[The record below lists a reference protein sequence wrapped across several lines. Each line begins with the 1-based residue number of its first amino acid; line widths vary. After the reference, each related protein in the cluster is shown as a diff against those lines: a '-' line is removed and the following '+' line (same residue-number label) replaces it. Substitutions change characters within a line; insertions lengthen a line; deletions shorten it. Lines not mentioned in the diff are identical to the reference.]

1 MFKKEYIIELISG
14 RLTQK
19 GYANIVSSVALMA
32 RRFNWQKDIVV
43 SESFGT
49 YWNDDDVK
57 ELTQQFFEWIITNG
71 KLDYIN
77 KVPHEYLS
85 YYFTQMLV
93 SFVSNR
99 IKEEQQ
105 KVGISFQKC
114 NALVR
119 EIADEYYKP
128 VSHMD
133 KSYVKSN
140 LASGNVWVNNL
151 EDAVKYLS
159 HYPITEETKQ
169 YKSIVKLAV
178 EEVLIAADA
187 YVSIDSLVNAVY
199 GLLDQSSF
207 SVNVDESETENS
219 SDGKYDSAIA
229 KILEGINSTDA
240 HIFLN
245 YVFGDEQK
253 MSLSEIAVKYNVPK
267 SSIHKRI
274 EDFKNKIF
282 NVYMPENEDDGI
294 CFLQNLAQSLD
305 DLAK

>member
-1 MFKKEYIIELISG
+1 MFKEKYIIELISG

-19 GYANIVSSVALMA
+19 GYANIVSSVAFMA

-43 SESFGT
+43 SESFDT

-140 LASGNVWVNNL
+140 LASGNVWINNL

-169 YKSIVKLAV
+169 YKPIVKLAV

-219 SDGKYDSAIA
+219 YDGKYDSAIA
-229 KILEGINSTDA
+229 KILEGIDSTDA

-253 MSLSEIAVKYNVPK
+253 MSLSEIAIKYNVPK
-267 SSIHKRI
+267 SSVHKKI

-282 NVYMPENEDDGI
+282 KVYMPENEDDGI

>member
-1 MFKKEYIIELISG
+1 MFKEEYIIELISG

-207 SVNVDESETENS
+207 SVNVDESETENRC
-219 SDGKYDSAIA
+219 DGKYDSAIA
-229 KILEGINSTDA
+229 KILEGIDSTDA

-253 MSLSEIAVKYNVPK
+253 MSLSEIAIKYNVPK
-267 SSIHKRI
+267 SSVHKQI

-282 NVYMPENEDDGI
+282 KVYMPENEDDGI

>member
-1 MFKKEYIIELISG
+1 MFKEEYIIELISG

-140 LASGNVWVNNL
+140 LASGNVWINNL

-169 YKSIVKLAV
+169 YKPIVKLAV

-207 SVNVDESETENS
+207 SVNVDELETENS
-219 SDGKYDSAIA
+219 CDGKYDSAIA
-229 KILEGINSTDA
+229 KILEGIDSTDA

-253 MSLSEIAVKYNVPK
+253 MSLSEIAIKYNVPK
-267 SSIHKRI
+267 SSVHKKI

-282 NVYMPENEDDGI
+282 KVYMPENEDDGI

>member
-1 MFKKEYIIELISG
+1 MFKEEYIIELISG

-169 YKSIVKLAV
+169 YKPIVKLAV

-253 MSLSEIAVKYNVPK
+253 MSLSEIAIKYNVPK
-267 SSIHKRI
+267 SSVHKKI

-282 NVYMPENEDDGI
+282 KVYMPENEDDGI

>member
-1 MFKKEYIIELISG
+1 MFKEEYIIELISG

-140 LASGNVWVNNL
+140 LASGNVWINNL

-169 YKSIVKLAV
+169 YKPIVKLAV

-199 GLLDQSSF
+199 GLFDQSSF

-219 SDGKYDSAIA
+219 YDGKYDSAIA
-229 KILEGINSTDA
+229 KILEGIDSTDA

-253 MSLSEIAVKYNVPK
+253 MSLSEIAIKYNVPK
-267 SSIHKRI
+267 SSVHKKI

-282 NVYMPENEDDGI
+282 KVYMPENEDDGI

>member
-1 MFKKEYIIELISG
+1 MFKEEYIIELISG

-32 RRFNWQKDIVV
+32 RRFNWQKNIVV
-43 SESFGT
+43 SDSFGT
-49 YWNDDDVK
+49 CWNDDDVK
-57 ELTQQFFEWIITNG
+57 ELTQQFFEWVITNG
-71 KLDYIN
+71 KLDYID

-85 YYFTQMLV
+85 YYSTQMLV

-114 NALVR
+114 NVLVR

-140 LASGNVWVNNL
+140 LASGNVWINNL
-151 EDAVKYLS
+151 EDVVTYLS

-169 YKSIVKLAV
+169 YKPIVKLAV

-267 SSIHKRI
+267 SSIHKKI

>member
-1 MFKKEYIIELISG
+1 MFKEEYIIELISG

-32 RRFNWQKDIVV
+32 RRFNWQKNIVV
-43 SESFGT
+43 SDSFGT
-49 YWNDDDVK
+49 CWNDDDVK
-57 ELTQQFFEWIITNG
+57 ELTQQFFEWVITNG
-71 KLDYIN
+71 KLDYID

-114 NALVR
+114 NVLVR

-140 LASGNVWVNNL
+140 LASGNVWINNL
-151 EDAVKYLS
+151 EDVVTYLS

-199 GLLDQSSF
+199 GLLNQSSF

-267 SSIHKRI
+267 SSIHKKI

>member
-1 MFKKEYIIELISG
+1 MFKEEYIIELISG

-32 RRFNWQKDIVV
+32 RRFNWQKNIVV
-43 SESFGT
+43 SDSFGT
-49 YWNDDDVK
+49 CWNDDDVK

-140 LASGNVWVNNL
+140 LASGNVWINNL
-151 EDAVKYLS
+151 EDVVTYLS

-169 YKSIVKLAV
+169 YKPIVKLAV

-207 SVNVDESETENS
+207 SVNVDESETDNS

-267 SSIHKRI
+267 SSIHKKI

>member
-1 MFKKEYIIELISG
+1 MFKEEYIIELISG

-49 YWNDDDVK
+49 YWNDDDIK

-219 SDGKYDSAIA
+219 CDDKYDSAIA
-229 KILEGINSTDA
+229 KILEGIDSTDA

-253 MSLSEIAVKYNVPK
+253 MSLSEIAIKYNVPK
-267 SSIHKRI
+267 SSVHKKI

-282 NVYMPENEDDGI
+282 KVYMPENEDDGI

>member
-1 MFKKEYIIELISG
+1 MFKEEYIIELISG

-19 GYANIVSSVALMA
+19 GYANIVSSVAFMA

-71 KLDYIN
+71 KLDYID

-140 LASGNVWVNNL
+140 LASGNVWINNL

-169 YKSIVKLAV
+169 YKPIVKLAV

-187 YVSIDSLVNAVY
+187 YVSIESLVNAVY

-245 YVFGDEQK
+245 YVFEDEQK

-267 SSIHKRI
+267 SSIHKKI

-282 NVYMPENEDDGI
+282 QVYMPENEDDGI
-294 CFLQNLAQSLD
+294 YFLQNLAQSLD

>member
-1 MFKKEYIIELISG
+1 MFKEEYIIELISG

-57 ELTQQFFEWIITNG
+57 ELTQQFFEWVITNG
-71 KLDYIN
+71 KLDYID

-114 NALVR
+114 NVLVR

-140 LASGNVWVNNL
+140 LASGNVWINNL
-151 EDAVKYLS
+151 EDVVTYLS

-169 YKSIVKLAV
+169 YKPIVKLAV

-253 MSLSEIAVKYNVPK
+253 MSLSEIAFKYNVPK
-267 SSIHKRI
+267 SSIHKKI

>member
-1 MFKKEYIIELISG
+1 MFKEEYIIELISG

-49 YWNDDDVK
+49 CWNDDDVK

-71 KLDYIN
+71 KLNYID
-77 KVPHEYLS
+77 KVPHEYIS

-114 NALVR
+114 NAIVR

-140 LASGNVWVNNL
+140 LASGNVWINNL

-169 YKSIVKLAV
+169 YKPIVKLAV

-199 GLLDQSSF
+199 VLLDQSSF

-219 SDGKYDSAIA
+219 CDGTYDSAIA

-267 SSIHKRI
+267 SSIHKKI
-274 EDFKNKIF
+274 EKFKNKIF
-282 NVYMPENEDDGI
+282 KVYIPENEDDGI

>member
-1 MFKKEYIIELISG
+1 MFKEEYIIELISG

-169 YKSIVKLAV
+169 YKPIVKLAV

-229 KILEGINSTDA
+229 KILEGIDSTDA

-253 MSLSEIAVKYNVPK
+253 MSLSEIAIKYNVPK
-267 SSIHKRI
+267 SSVHKKI

-282 NVYMPENEDDGI
+282 KVYMPENEDDGI

>member
-1 MFKKEYIIELISG
+1 MFKEEYIIELISG

-32 RRFNWQKDIVV
+32 RRFNWQKNIVV
-43 SESFGT
+43 SDSFGT
-49 YWNDDDVK
+49 CWNDDDVK
-57 ELTQQFFEWIITNG
+57 ELTQQFFEWVITNG
-71 KLDYIN
+71 KLDYID

-114 NALVR
+114 NVLVR

-140 LASGNVWVNNL
+140 LASGNVWINNL
-151 EDAVKYLS
+151 EDVVTYLS

-169 YKSIVKLAV
+169 YKPIVKLAV

-253 MSLSEIAVKYNVPK
+253 MSLSEIAFKYNVPK
-267 SSIHKRI
+267 SSIHKKI

>member
-1 MFKKEYIIELISG
+1 MFKEEYIIELISG

-32 RRFNWQKDIVV
+32 RRFNWQKNIVV
-43 SESFGT
+43 SDSFGT
-49 YWNDDDVK
+49 CWNDDDVK

-114 NALVR
+114 NVLVR

-133 KSYVKSN
+133 KSYVKSY

-169 YKSIVKLAV
+169 YKPIVKLAV

-219 SDGKYDSAIA
+219 CDGKYDSAIA
-229 KILEGINSTDA
+229 TRRC
-240 HIFLN
+240 
-245 YVFGDEQK
+245 
-253 MSLSEIAVKYNVPK
+253 
-267 SSIHKRI
+267 HKRSHW
-274 EDFKNKIF
+274 FF
-282 NVYMPENEDDGI
+282 C
-294 CFLQNLAQSLD
+294 CFW
-305 DLAK
+305 

>member
-140 LASGNVWVNNL
+140 LASGNVWINNL

-169 YKSIVKLAV
+169 YKPIVKLAV

-229 KILEGINSTDA
+229 KILEGIDSTDA

-253 MSLSEIAVKYNVPK
+253 MSLSEIAIKYNVPK
-267 SSIHKRI
+267 SSVHKKI

-282 NVYMPENEDDGI
+282 KVYMPENEDDGI

>member
-169 YKSIVKLAV
+169 YKPIVKLAV

-229 KILEGINSTDA
+229 KILEGIDSTDA

-253 MSLSEIAVKYNVPK
+253 MSLSEIAIKYNVPK
-267 SSIHKRI
+267 SSVHKKI

-282 NVYMPENEDDGI
+282 KVYMPENEDDGI

>member
-1 MFKKEYIIELISG
+1 MFKEEYIIELISG

-32 RRFNWQKDIVV
+32 RRFNWQKNIVV
-43 SESFGT
+43 SDTFGT
-49 YWNDDDVK
+49 CWNDDDVK
-57 ELTQQFFEWIITNG
+57 ELTQQFFEWVITNG
-71 KLDYIN
+71 KLDYID

-114 NALVR
+114 NVLVR

-140 LASGNVWVNNL
+140 LASGNVWINNL
-151 EDAVKYLS
+151 EDVVTYLS

-169 YKSIVKLAV
+169 YKPIVKLAV

-267 SSIHKRI
+267 SSIHKKI

>member
-1 MFKKEYIIELISG
+1 MFKEEYIIELISG

-32 RRFNWQKDIVV
+32 RRFNWQKNIVV
-43 SESFGT
+43 SDSFGT
-49 YWNDDDVK
+49 CWNDDDVK
-57 ELTQQFFEWIITNG
+57 ELTQQFFEWVITNG
-71 KLDYIN
+71 KLDYID

-140 LASGNVWVNNL
+140 LASGNVWINNL
-151 EDAVKYLS
+151 EDVVTYLS

-169 YKSIVKLAV
+169 YKPIVKLEV

-207 SVNVDESETENS
+207 SVNVDES
-219 SDGKYDSAIA
+219 
-229 KILEGINSTDA
+229 
-240 HIFLN
+240 
-245 YVFGDEQK
+245 
-253 MSLSEIAVKYNVPK
+253 
-267 SSIHKRI
+267 
-274 EDFKNKIF
+274 
-282 NVYMPENEDDGI
+282 
-294 CFLQNLAQSLD
+294 
-305 DLAK
+305 

>member
-1 MFKKEYIIELISG
+1 MFKEEYIIELISG

-32 RRFNWQKDIVV
+32 RRFNWQKNIVV
-43 SESFGT
+43 SDSFGT
-49 YWNDDDVK
+49 CWNDDDVK
-57 ELTQQFFEWIITNG
+57 ELTQQFFEWVITNG
-71 KLDYIN
+71 KLDYID

-114 NALVR
+114 NVLVR

-140 LASGNVWVNNL
+140 LASGNVWINNL
-151 EDAVKYLS
+151 EDVVTYLS

-169 YKSIVKLAV
+169 YKPIVKLAV

-199 GLLDQSSF
+199 GLLNQSSF

-267 SSIHKRI
+267 SSIHKKI

>member
-1 MFKKEYIIELISG
+1 MFKEEYIIELISG

-32 RRFNWQKDIVV
+32 RRFNWQKNIVV
-43 SESFGT
+43 SDSFGT
-49 YWNDDDVK
+49 CWNDDDVK

-71 KLDYIN
+71 KLDYID

-114 NALVR
+114 NVLVK

-140 LASGNVWVNNL
+140 LASGNVWINNL
-151 EDAVKYLS
+151 EDVVKYLS

-169 YKSIVKLAV
+169 YKPIVKLAV

-207 SVNVDESETENS
+207 SVNVDESETEKS

-267 SSIHKRI
+267 SSIHKKI

-282 NVYMPENEDDGI
+282 KVYMPENEDDGI
-294 CFLQNLAQSLD
+294 YFLQNLAQSLD

>member
-1 MFKKEYIIELISG
+1 MFKEEYIIELISG

-32 RRFNWQKDIVV
+32 RRFNWQKNIVV
-43 SESFGT
+43 SDSFGT
-49 YWNDDDVK
+49 CWNDDDVK
-57 ELTQQFFEWIITNG
+57 ELTQQFFEWVITNG
-71 KLDYIN
+71 KLDYID

-114 NALVR
+114 NVLVR

-133 KSYVKSN
+133 KSYVKSY
-140 LASGNVWVNNL
+140 LASGNVWINNL
-151 EDAVKYLS
+151 EDVVTYLS

-169 YKSIVKLAV
+169 YKPIVKLAV

-267 SSIHKRI
+267 SSIHKKI

>member
-1 MFKKEYIIELISG
+1 MFKEEYIIELISG

-43 SESFGT
+43 SGSFGT
-49 YWNDDDVK
+49 CWNDDDVK

-71 KLDYIN
+71 KLNYID
-77 KVPHEYLS
+77 KVPHEYIS

-99 IKEEQQ
+99 IKEKQQ

-128 VSHMD
+128 VSYMD

-140 LASGNVWVNNL
+140 LASGNVWINNL

-169 YKSIVKLAV
+169 YKPIVKLAV

-199 GLLDQSSF
+199 VLLDQSSF
-207 SVNVDESETENS
+207 SVNVDESETGNS
-219 SDGKYDSAIA
+219 CDGKYDSAIA

-267 SSIHKRI
+267 SSIHKKI

-282 NVYMPENEDDGI
+282 KVYIPENEDDGI

>member
-1 MFKKEYIIELISG
+1 MFKEEYIIELISG

-32 RRFNWQKDIVV
+32 RRFNWQKNIVV

-71 KLDYIN
+71 KLDYID
-77 KVPHEYLS
+77 KVPYEYLS

-114 NALVR
+114 NVLVR

-140 LASGNVWVNNL
+140 LASGNVWINNL

-169 YKSIVKLAV
+169 YKPIVKLAV

-207 SVNVDESETENS
+207 SVNVDESETEKS

-267 SSIHKRI
+267 SSIHKKI

-282 NVYMPENEDDGI
+282 NAYMPENEDDGI

>member
-1 MFKKEYIIELISG
+1 MFKEEYIIELISG

-140 LASGNVWVNNL
+140 LASGNVWINNL
-151 EDAVKYLS
+151 EDVVTYLS

-169 YKSIVKLAV
+169 YKPIVKLAV

-267 SSIHKRI
+267 SSIHKKI

>member
-1 MFKKEYIIELISG
+1 MFKEEYIIELISG

-19 GYANIVSSVALMA
+19 GYANIVSSVALIA
-32 RRFNWQKDIVV
+32 RRFNWQKNIVV
-43 SESFGT
+43 SDSFGT
-49 YWNDDDVK
+49 CWNDDDVK
-57 ELTQQFFEWIITNG
+57 ELTQQFFEWVITNG
-71 KLDYIN
+71 KLDYID

-114 NALVR
+114 NVLVR

-140 LASGNVWVNNL
+140 LASGNVWINNL
-151 EDAVKYLS
+151 EDVVTYLS

-169 YKSIVKLAV
+169 YKPIVKLAV

-207 SVNVDESETENS
+207 SINVDESETENS

-267 SSIHKRI
+267 SSIHKKI

>member
-1 MFKKEYIIELISG
+1 MFKEEYIIELISG

-32 RRFNWQKDIVV
+32 RRFNWQKNIVV
-43 SESFGT
+43 SDSFGT
-49 YWNDDDVK
+49 CWNDDDVK
-57 ELTQQFFEWIITNG
+57 ELTQQFFEWVITNG
-71 KLDYIN
+71 KLDYID

-140 LASGNVWVNNL
+140 LASGNVWINNL
-151 EDAVKYLS
+151 EDVVTYLS

-169 YKSIVKLAV
+169 YKPIVKLAV

-267 SSIHKRI
+267 SSIHKKI

>member
-1 MFKKEYIIELISG
+1 MFKEEYIIELISG

-140 LASGNVWVNNL
+140 LASGNVWINNL
-151 EDAVKYLS
+151 EDVVTYLS

-169 YKSIVKLAV
+169 YKPIVKLAV

-229 KILEGINSTDA
+229 KILEGIDSTDA

-267 SSIHKRI
+267 SSIHKKI

>member
-1 MFKKEYIIELISG
+1 MFKEEYIIELISG

-19 GYANIVSSVALMA
+19 GYSNIVSSVALMA
-32 RRFNWQKDIVV
+32 RRLNWQKNIVV

-71 KLDYIN
+71 KLDYID

-114 NALVR
+114 NVLVR

-140 LASGNVWVNNL
+140 LASGNVWINNL

-169 YKSIVKLAV
+169 YKPIVKLAV

-207 SVNVDESETENS
+207 SVNVDESETENRC
-219 SDGKYDSAIA
+219 DGKYDSAIA

-267 SSIHKRI
+267 SSIHKKI

-282 NVYMPENEDDGI
+282 NAYMPENEDDGV

>member
-1 MFKKEYIIELISG
+1 MFKEEYIIELISG

-57 ELTQQFFEWIITNG
+57 ELTQQFFEWVITNG
-71 KLDYIN
+71 KLDYID

-140 LASGNVWVNNL
+140 LASGNVWINNL
-151 EDAVKYLS
+151 EDVVTYLS

-169 YKSIVKLAV
+169 YKPIVKLAV

-253 MSLSEIAVKYNVPK
+253 MSLSEIAFKYNVPK
-267 SSIHKRI
+267 SSIHKKI

-282 NVYMPENEDDGI
+282 KVYIPENEDDGI

>member
-1 MFKKEYIIELISG
+1 MFKEEYIIELISG

-19 GYANIVSSVALMA
+19 GYANIVSSVAFMA

-140 LASGNVWVNNL
+140 LASGNVWINNL

-169 YKSIVKLAV
+169 YKPIVKLAV

-199 GLLDQSSF
+199 GLFDQSSF

-219 SDGKYDSAIA
+219 YDGKYDSAIA
-229 KILEGINSTDA
+229 KILEGIDSTDA

-253 MSLSEIAVKYNVPK
+253 MSLSEIAIKYNVPK
-267 SSIHKRI
+267 SSVHKKI

-282 NVYMPENEDDGI
+282 KVYMPENEDDGI

>member
-57 ELTQQFFEWIITNG
+57 ELTQQFFEWVITNG
-71 KLDYIN
+71 KLDYID

-114 NALVR
+114 NVLVR

-140 LASGNVWVNNL
+140 LASGNVWINNL

-267 SSIHKRI
+267 SSIHKKI

>member
-1 MFKKEYIIELISG
+1 MFKEEYIIELISG

-49 YWNDDDVK
+49 CWNDGDVK

-71 KLDYIN
+71 KLNYID
-77 KVPHEYLS
+77 KVPHEYIS

-128 VSHMD
+128 VSHRD

-140 LASGNVWVNNL
+140 LASGNVWINNL

-169 YKSIVKLAV
+169 YKPIVKLAV

-199 GLLDQSSF
+199 VLLDQSSF

-219 SDGKYDSAIA
+219 CDGKYDSAIA

-267 SSIHKRI
+267 SSIHKKI

-282 NVYMPENEDDGI
+282 KVYIPENEDDGI

>member
-43 SESFGT
+43 SESFGN

-57 ELTQQFFEWIITNG
+57 DLTQQFFEWIITNG

-140 LASGNVWVNNL
+140 LASGNVWINNL

-169 YKSIVKLAV
+169 YKPIVKLAV

-219 SDGKYDSAIA
+219 CDDKYDSAIA
-229 KILEGINSTDA
+229 KILEGIDSTDA

-253 MSLSEIAVKYNVPK
+253 MSLSEIAIKYNVPK
-267 SSIHKRI
+267 SSVHKKI

-282 NVYMPENEDDGI
+282 KVYMPENEDDGI
-294 CFLQNLAQSLD
+294 YFLQNLAQSLD

>member
-1 MFKKEYIIELISG
+1 MFKEEYIIELISG

-32 RRFNWQKDIVV
+32 RRFNWQKNIVV
-43 SESFGT
+43 SDSFGT
-49 YWNDDDVK
+49 CWNDDDVK
-57 ELTQQFFEWIITNG
+57 ELTQQFFEWVITNG
-71 KLDYIN
+71 KLDYID

-114 NALVR
+114 NVLVR

-140 LASGNVWVNNL
+140 LASGNVWINNL
-151 EDAVKYLS
+151 EDVVTHLS

-169 YKSIVKLAV
+169 YKPIVKLAV

-267 SSIHKRI
+267 SSIHKKI

-282 NVYMPENEDDGI
+282 NVYMPENEDNGI